1 MELTDPREIQTAL
14 SKPFAPE
21 DLEWRLQQTFED
33 KMRGIAVPYVTNR
46 AIQNRLDESVGS
58 EKLVQQL
65 QALARGGKKGGPALR
80 HRHLL

>member
-33 KMRGIAVPYVTNR
+33 KMRGNGRI
-46 AIQNRLDESVGS
+46 
-58 EKLVQQL
+58 
-65 QALARGGKKGGPALR
+65 LR
-80 HRHLL
+80 KRSRP

>member
-33 KMRGIAVPYVTNR
+33 KMRGIAVPLCHQPGYP
-46 AIQNRLDESVGS
+46 E
-58 EKLVQQL
+58 
-65 QALARGGKKGGPALR
+65 PAG
-80 HRHLL
+80 

>member
-33 KMRGIAVPYVTNR
+33 KMRGIP
-46 AIQNRLDESVGS
+46 LH
-58 EKLVQQL
+58 L
-65 QALARGGKKGGPALR
+65 QSPLFHRGTGGRWEETAGAASA
-80 HRHLL
+80 RHLP